1 MNCVCVFFFYSV
13 RISLLRFPIV
23 LKQIFAYL
31 TYVNNFI
38 WKKNSNKVFSIYDNI
53 ICFFRLQ
60 EKNLWL
66 SYSSVEWNM
75 VYLFEWHNDPNYFIL
90 FYQVIAEIWT
100 KWTLKWIKFRF
111 ELHLNGPDG
120 EWKLSFYSLLIK
132 IKNLLTKI
140 EFFQTHCFQNEFFQI
155 ISDCFCLFCQHSCN
169 LPCNAFLK
177 FLIFSSWRYN
187 AY

>member
-60 EKNLWL
+60 EKNWWL

-75 VYLFEWHNDPNYFIL
+75 VYLFEWHNDPNYLNYYLILSGDCRNLNKMNSEMNQVQIWITFEWTRWGMETQFLLFI
-90 FYQVIAEIWT
+90 
-100 KWTLKWIKFRF
+100 
-111 ELHLNGPDG
+111 D
-120 EWKLSFYSLLIK
+120 
-132 IKNLLTKI
+132 KN
-140 EFFQTHCFQNEFFQI
+140 
-155 ISDCFCLFCQHSCN
+155 
-169 LPCNAFLK
+169 
-177 FLIFSSWRYN
+177 
-187 AY
+187 

>member
-1 MNCVCVFFFYSV
+1 MITLSV
-13 RISLLRFPIV
+13 SLDC
-23 LKQIFAYL
+23 
-31 TYVNNFI
+31 
-38 WKKNSNKVFSIYDNI
+38 KKKIYDFHILQLNEIWFIYLNDIMILI
-53 ICFFRLQ
+53 I
-60 EKNLWL
+60 WII
-66 SYSSVEWNM
+66 
-75 VYLFEWHNDPNYFIL
+75 IL

-140 EFFQTHCFQNEFFQI
+140 EFFHTHCFQNEFFQI

-177 FLIFSSWRYN
+177 FSIFSSWRYN